1 MIRLGLSIIAM
12 GLITMILPI
21 QNDAVSLVGLVLI
34 GLGCAPIYPS
44 IIHETPRSFGAEN
57 SQAIIGIQMASAY
70 TGTTLMPPLFGFL
83 TRVTSMGFYPFYLI
97 LLLILM
103 IVMTE
108 WLNRAVV
115 SKELQQA

>member
-1 MIRLGLSIIAM
+1 
-12 GLITMILPI
+12 
-21 QNDAVSLVGLVLI
+21 
-34 GLGCAPIYPS
+34 
-44 IIHETPRSFGAEN
+44 
-57 SQAIIGIQMASAY
+57 
-70 TGTTLMPPLFGFL
+70 
-83 TRVTSMGFYPFYLI
+83 MGFYPFYLI